1 MSEYLPETYTSFA
14 AAHPEIARAH
24 EALGRACHDA
34 GPLDE
39 KTRRLVKLGI
49 AAAIESEG
57 GVKTQVRRAL
67 AAGATPD
74 ELRHAIVL
82 SLTTCG
88 FPGTVAAMGW
98 LAEVLAAREAA
109 R

>member
-1 MSEYLPETYTSFA
+1 MSDYLPDTYTTFA
-14 AAHPEIARAH
+14 AAHPEIAKAH

-49 AAAIESEG
+49 ASAIESEG
-57 GVKTQVRRAL
+57 GVKTQSRRAL
-67 AAGATPD
+67 AAGATPE
-74 ELRHAIVL
+74 ELRHVVLL

-88 FPGTVAAMGW
+88 FPGTVAALGW
-98 LAEVLAAREAA
+98 VGEVLSARGDT